1 MTTPTQTYTPN
12 MFTAPTHVIHT
23 IDTMPPPPL
32 PERLLAPVIPDFVS
46 LGGSITSSTIDMTGA
61 TSTYGAGL
69 AQPPTYL
76 NDVTVRVNFRI
87 FLQLKIVDAKF
98 KFIFVLDRAIG
109 EATGVQG

>member
-1 MTTPTQTYTPN
+1 MSAPTQTYTPN

-46 LGGSITSSTIDMTGA
+46 LGGAITSSTIDMTGA
-61 TSTYGAGL
+61 TSTYGSGL

-76 NDVTVRVNFRI
+76 NDVTVCVRKYNVK
-87 FLQLKIVDAKF
+87 LKIEGTKF
-98 KFIFVLDRAIG
+98 SFFLLLVGAIG
-109 EATGVQG
+109 EIARVQG